1 MINRT
6 LMLVE
11 AQNIA
16 NWFNEFQT
24 EKIKE
29 LPIKVQWNIL
39 SGIKEIQPVV
49 MKFEEFRNGLVNDLQ
64 TEYFGNDEKSE
75 PFEREKR
82 NENGDIIY
90 GDDGN
95 PEIESLRKIKDE
107 YIKEYEDKANKLNA
121 DIGKLLIEKTTYSF
135 KEIDIDNVVDVLK
148 EDTKITLDDI
158 NMMSFID
165 INSADK
171 ESE

>member
-11 AQNIA
+11 AQNIV
-16 NWFNEFQT
+16 NWFNDFNG
-24 EKIKE
+24 EKINE

-39 SGIKEIQPVV
+39 SGVKELQPVV
-49 MKFEEFRNGLVNDLQ
+49 TKFEDFRNGLIQNLQ
-64 TEYFGNDEKSE
+64 NEYFGSDEKSE
-75 PFEREKR
+75 VFEQERK

-90 GDDGN
+90 GEDGN
-95 PEIESLRKIKDE
+95 PIMEELRKVKDE
-107 YIKEYEDKANKLNA
+107 FVDEYQNRINELNNE
-121 DIGKLLIEKTTYSF
+121 IGKLLIDKTTYKF
-135 KEIDIDNVVDVLK
+135 KEINIDDVVDRLSD
-148 EDTKITLDDI
+148 DTKINLDDI

-165 INSADK
+165 VNSADK